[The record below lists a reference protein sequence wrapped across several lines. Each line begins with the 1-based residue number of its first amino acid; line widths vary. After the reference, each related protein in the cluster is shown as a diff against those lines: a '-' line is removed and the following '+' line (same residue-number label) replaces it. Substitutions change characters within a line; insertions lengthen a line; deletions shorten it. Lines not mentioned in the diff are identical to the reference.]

1 MYYDEAISL
10 VKEGYLI
17 QRPSWGDSYIYKN
30 TYGDIMFM
38 SIKSFE
44 GNDIM
49 HIKPYIPSKSDVE
62 ADDWREYE

>member
-10 VKEGYLI
+10 VKEGYLL

-30 TYGDIMFM
+30 TFNDIMFM

-44 GNDIM
+44 GKEITSISLYVPSRSDI
-49 HIKPYIPSKSDVE
+49 E
-62 ADDWREYE
+62 ADDWREYI